1 MDFFDNANTEISNQ
15 NEKQNENNFN
25 NFIMSS
31 EPIDEDEINRI
42 NARKQEE
49 ELRRKQIEDKIN
61 FELKQKEELRNQAS
75 DYIKDFE
82 QKRIEKIE
90 KIKLKNI
97 ENENE
102 FLNNK
107 KLINEGKINSWEIV
121 VDNIAIKESD
131 YKGTNDVSRMKATI
145 IARKNDIANN
155 NNIQN
160 NNII

>member
-15 NEKQNENNFN
+15 NENQNENNFN

-131 YKGTNDVSRMKATI
+131 YKGANDVSRMKATI